1 MRNLVDINK
10 PGEFMKK
17 IYKNFI
23 NYIDVFNDYLFQDF
37 LRNNVSINADT
48 DADTDID
55 ADAINL
61 NLD

>member
-37 LRNNVSINADT
+37 LRNVSINA

>member
-1 MRNLVDINK
+1 
-10 PGEFMKK
+10 MKK

-37 LRNNVSINADT
+37 LRNVSINADT
-48 DADTDID
+48 DTDID